1 MEVLSPYLDLKLHLF
16 RGDRHQDPT
25 DYDFFVGHD
34 VIYSDR
40 VPAIH
45 KKRSILEPSIWNKP
59 HGINTYKVSHFLCD
73 ATITTNTFLIKN
85 RSSSACVSPCLA
97 LQTNFCR

>member
-25 DYDFFVGHD
+25 DYDLFVGHD

-40 VPAIH
+40 VPTIH
-45 KKRSILEPSIWNKP
+45 KRRSIP
-59 HGINTYKVSHFLCD
+59 
-73 ATITTNTFLIKN
+73 
-85 RSSSACVSPCLA
+85 
-97 LQTNFCR
+97 